1 MTRRHTLYRAV
12 RAFALFPL
20 ATATLVAAQPQLEEV
35 LVTAEKRTQSINDVP
50 LSVAALAGSDIEV
63 GKISSLNDV
72 AFRTPG
78 LTFNQFNVG
87 EPRIYIRGIGNSSD
101 SAASDPAVGVF
112 LDEVYIGR
120 TGGVGF
126 DLFDLERIEILR
138 GPQGTLYGKNT
149 NGGAINIVTSRPS
162 QETELRV
169 RGSLGSDGLRHI
181 QGLASGGLSDG
192 VAGKLVFSH
201 RERDGFGRNV
211 ITPGDINTSGNFSA
225 SRLIGNSIG
234 AAGSGDDLDDLK
246 NYSVRGQLLFDIN
259 ERASLLLGADYAK
272 NQSNGSC
279 RSIQN
284 LDKAIAGLT
293 PFWELGIPQ
302 AAQNDQR
309 HCATQF
315 DTGQEREVHGVMARL
330 EYDLG
335 WAMLTSISAWRSSEF
350 SVLDDLTG
358 IPLSDLAAPTPP
370 GVPLPPGSFTAPDNV
385 IDASDEEASQWSQ
398 ELRLSHS
405 TDRLNWVVGAFFME
419 EEVDREEEF
428 YTQFSTLL
436 QGLGLAGVGDVLFT
450 QDNTTESTAIYGQID
465 YDITP
470 QLTLTYGARWA
481 KDKKDITQNALDLL
495 DTEPSGVPLILPPF
509 EAPVSASDSW
519 SEITQKVSLA
529 YRPTQDMMLYATY
542 SEGFKSGAFQSQT
555 NLASV
560 ASEPVDPEIVENIE
574 LGVKSA
580 WWNNR
585 VQLNLSYYDM
595 DYSDLQIFELNSR
608 FLLTLLNAEAE
619 SKGVEA
625 SIDVA
630 PTENLTVNASY
641 NWSDATFDSFINS
654 NGLDLSGN
662 DLPFAPDQALTLS
675 ANYRFDLTG
684 GGTLDVGASYSW
696 KDDYFFGPQNRE
708 RERQE
713 SVTLI
718 DANLTWFSRDA
729 SLSVDV
735 WGKNLDDELQLSNQ
749 IVDPTGVTS
758 EFYMPPRTYGVTVTK
773 SFR

>member
-1 MTRRHTLYRAV
+1 MTRLRPIPLLLRALTLPV
-12 RAFALFPL
+12 L
-20 ATATLVAAQPQLEEV
+20 ATAGLAAAQPQLEEV

-50 LSVAALAGSDIEV
+50 LSVAALAGDDIEV
-63 GKISSLNDV
+63 GKITNLNDV

-162 QETELRV
+162 HETEFRV
-169 RGSLGSDGLRHI
+169 RASMGSDALRHL
-181 QGLASGGLSDG
+181 QGLANGSLSDS
-192 VAGKLVFSH
+192 VAGKLVFSY

-211 ITPGDINTSGNFSA
+211 IAPGDINTSGDFSA
-225 SRLIGNSIG
+225 SRLIGGDIG
-234 AAGSGDDLDDLK
+234 AAGAGQNLDDLT
-246 NYSVRGQLLFDIN
+246 NFSLRGQLLFDLN
-259 ERASLLLGADYAK
+259 ERASLLVGADFSR
-272 NQSNGSC
+272 NETNGTC
-279 RSIQN
+279 RSIKN

-293 PFWELGIPQ
+293 PFWELGIPD
-302 AAQNDQR
+302 AAQRDDR
-309 HCATQF
+309 ACATQF
-315 DTGQEREVHGVMARL
+315 DTGQERDVSGVMARL
-330 EYDLG
+330 EVDLG
-335 WAMLTSISAWRSSEF
+335 AMQLTSITAARRSEF
-350 SVLDDLTG
+350 DLVDDLTG
-358 IPLSDLAAPTPP
+358 IPLNDLDAPSPP
-370 GVPLPPGSFTAPDNV
+370 GVPLPPGSFTAPGNV
-385 IDASDEEASQWSQ
+385 VDASSEKASQWSQ
-398 ELRLSHS
+398 EVRLSQ
-405 TDRLNWVVGAFFME
+405 TTERLNWVLGAFYME

-428 YTQFSTLL
+428 YTQYSTLL
-436 QGLGLAGVGDVLFT
+436 QGLGLAGLGNVLFT
-450 QDNTTESTAIYGQID
+450 QDNTTESLAFYGQVD

-481 KDKKDITQNALDLL
+481 EDKKDITQNAIDLL
-495 DTEPSGVPLILPPF
+495 GTVPSGVPLILPPF

-519 SEITQKVSLA
+519 SEVTHKLSLT
-529 YRPTQDMMLYATY
+529 YRPTEDIMLYATY

-560 ASEPVDPEIVENIE
+560 AREPVDPELVENIE
-574 LGVKSA
+574 LGVKSG

-608 FLLTLLNAEAE
+608 FLLTLLNAEAQ

-625 SIDVA
+625 TLDMA
-630 PTENLTVNASY
+630 PTENLTLSASY
-641 NWSDATFDSFINS
+641 NWSDATFDRFINS
-654 NGLDLSGN
+654 NNLDLSGN
-662 DLPFAPDQALTLS
+662 DLPFAPDQALTLV
-675 ANYRFDLTG
+675 ANYRFGLANG
-684 GGTLDVGASYSW
+684 SVLDVGASYNW

-713 SVTLI
+713 SVALI
-718 DANLTWFSRDA
+718 DANVTWHSRDG
-729 SLSVDV
+729 SFSVDV

-758 EFYMPPRTYGVTVTK
+758 EFYMPPRTYGVTLTK